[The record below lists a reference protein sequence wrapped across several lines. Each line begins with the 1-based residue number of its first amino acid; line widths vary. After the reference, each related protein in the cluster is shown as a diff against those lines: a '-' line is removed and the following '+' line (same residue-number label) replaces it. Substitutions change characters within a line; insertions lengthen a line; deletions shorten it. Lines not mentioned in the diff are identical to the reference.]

1 MEFINTTNSSDLTFL
16 WQNKIWFRG
25 ENQKLRAISER
36 QRLYDNKGI
45 VIAKN
50 ELNSNLQA
58 STVFENPSEL
68 YDFIEK
74 TPDNLR
80 CFYEIIE
87 HNSKLYFYIEYQYYS
102 LNLTDVLQHLY
113 SILKLLYN
121 IYPKKRIILSS
132 HRFNKKTWHIIFPE
146 YSISHEER
154 KKLSKYLKTFAK
166 PYVNWKVYNK
176 NQPLRLCG
184 CYKSNNFCSK
194 LHLNDENE
202 NTVFNYDSNTFIS
215 TMVTQQCHQ
224 GDDTINIESKY
235 SEF

>member
-80 CFYEIIE
+80 CFYEII
-87 HNSKLYFYIEYQYYS
+87 
-102 LNLTDVLQHLY
+102 
-113 SILKLLYN
+113 
-121 IYPKKRIILSS
+121 
-132 HRFNKKTWHIIFPE
+132 
-146 YSISHEER
+146 
-154 KKLSKYLKTFAK
+154 
-166 PYVNWKVYNK
+166 
-176 NQPLRLCG
+176 
-184 CYKSNNFCSK
+184 
-194 LHLNDENE
+194 
-202 NTVFNYDSNTFIS
+202 
-215 TMVTQQCHQ
+215 
-224 GDDTINIESKY
+224 
-235 SEF
+235 